1 MASLRIPFSFA
12 LALAACGGSSDDTA
26 GDTGSTGDT
35 HGSSSTNPTTTM
47 SATTTSMT
55 DTTMSGSESSGS
67 ATTSNDT
74 SSGSSES
81 GSADSA
87 SSSGGPAES
96 SSSSGGAPSV
106 CDPEDGDS
114 DCVTCTKTSCCG
126 QLTGCLNMPDCATVY
141 DCLDGINEPTMEEQ
155 MTCASDNGVDFNT
168 ISAFL
173 QQVYQCRMG
182 ACPTD
187 CPA

>member
-1 MASLRIPFSFA
+1 MASLRIQLCFA
-12 LALAACGGSSDDTA
+12 LSLAACGGASDDTG
-26 GDTGSTGDT
+26 GDTGSTGDSN
-35 HGSSSTNPTTTM
+35 GSSSTNPTTT
-47 SATTTSMT
+47 SATTSSMT
-55 DTTMSGSESSGS
+55 DATSESSGSAS

-74 SSGSSES
+74 STGSSES
-81 GSADSA
+81 GSADNGSSE
-87 SSSGGPAES
+87 SSSGAAEE
-96 SSSSGGAPSV
+96 SSSSGGEPSV
-106 CDPEDGDS
+106 CDPEVGDS

-126 QLTGCLNMPDCATVY
+126 QLQGCLGNPDCATVY
-141 DCLDGINEPTMEEQ
+141 DCLAGINQPTTEEQ